1 MIVAVLVVGLLAIVG
16 ATRWHG
22 AFVTA
27 TRFLHVRH
35 SRSEAAGPEAM
46 ARVLPRKASDGVE
59 HYLPGPPALFG
70 APAAD
75 KAGFVRVGS
84 GAPVVLPLMCQDE
97 GYATIRRMITSGHL
111 PRPGDVAIGDLVN
124 AFSYARSSGG
134 SEALMARVESGAVPW
149 APGHVLVRVQVD
161 AREPREV
168 ARPPTTVMILADLPP
183 MPHWQ
188 ERVDAIRASLRWL
201 TSQLRPDDRLGIVA
215 LTTDARVEL
224 EPTAVANRVVLDKA
238 IDEIG
243 MPQGRRVD
251 DALVTTLELA
261 HGDAAGR
268 GSTWRVLICS
278 DGASLPAADEAR
290 TLDLLENSETMKA
303 FSRAVWGQ
311 APQRDLISRLVDEG
325 EARETVIGVNTDA
338 KRVISDLI
346 GDPVGVAATEAR
358 LEVAFDPALVK
369 AYRVLGYESGGG
381 PVSAAKGGE
390 LLEGESCTT
399 LIELVPSVTAG
410 WDRAG
415 LARITLSY
423 DDAKAGHTR
432 TQVIETPP
440 AKPWAETRRDFRFSA
455 AVAGFGLAL
464 QSGLRGTPRL
474 SDLGAW
480 AKSASGDVPAA
491 DRKEFLGLLDRTETI
506 AP

>member
-1 MIVAVLVVGLLAIVG
+1 M
-16 ATRWHG
+16 
-22 AFVTA
+22 TA
-27 TRFLHVRH
+27 TRFFEARH
-35 SRSEAAGPEAM
+35 SGLETAGPEAA
-46 ARVLPRKASDGVE
+46 ARTLPKAAPAGVE
-59 HYLPGPPALFG
+59 HYIPGPPVLFG
-70 APAAD
+70 APAAG
-75 KAGFVRVGS
+75 KTGFVRVGA
-84 GAPVVLPLMCQDE
+84 GAPIVFPLTCQDE
-97 GYATIRRMITSGHL
+97 GYASIRRMITSGRL

-124 AFSYARSSGG
+124 AFSYARRSGG
-134 SEALMARVESGAVPW
+134 SEALTARVESGAAPW

-161 AREPREV
+161 AREPRVV

-201 TSQLRPDDRLGIVA
+201 TSRLRPDDRLGIVA

-224 EPTAVANRVVLDKA
+224 EPTAVANRVAVEKA

-243 MPQGRRVD
+243 VPQGRRVD

-268 GSTWRVLICS
+268 GATWRVLICS

-311 APQRDLISRLVDEG
+311 APQRDLISRLVDQG
-325 EARETVIGVNTDA
+325 EARESVIGVNTDA
-338 KRVISDLI
+338 KRVISDLV
-346 GDPVGVAATEAR
+346 GDPVGVAATDAR
-358 LEVAFDPALVK
+358 LEVAFDPAAVQ
-369 AYRVLGYESGGG
+369 AYRVLGYETGGG

-399 LIELVPSVTAG
+399 LIELVPSTAADS
-410 WDRAG
+410 DRAG

-423 DDAKAGHTR
+423 ADVKAGRTR
-432 TQVIETPP
+432 TREIETPA
-440 AKPWAETRRDFRFSA
+440 AKPWAQTRRDFRFSA

-464 QSGLRGTPRL
+464 QSGLRGAPRL
-474 SDLGAW
+474 SDVGAW
-480 AKSASGDVPAA
+480 AKAAYGDVPAA
-491 DRKEFLGLLDRTETI
+491 DRTEFLGLLDRTETI